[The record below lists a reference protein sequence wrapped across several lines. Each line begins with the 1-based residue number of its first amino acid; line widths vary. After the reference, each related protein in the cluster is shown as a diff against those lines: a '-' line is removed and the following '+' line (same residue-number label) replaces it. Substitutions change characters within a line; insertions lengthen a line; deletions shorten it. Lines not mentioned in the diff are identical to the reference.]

1 MVTLGHRLWI
11 LVIGRQLVG
20 AHLSLKLVNVLQS
33 AVVCVS
39 TELRGLIT
47 RATLRVSKVSTI

>member
-1 MVTLGHRLWI
+1 MVTLGHRLRI

-20 AHLSLKLVNVLQS
+20 AHLSLKLINILQS
-33 AVVCVS
+33 TVVCVS